1 MIPYAFQRYDC
12 AHWESNPNTYY
23 KTFFTC
29 VMFLC
34 FFCFFLF
41 ISSLQY
47 IQARPLNGTAPGKH

>member
-23 KTFFTC
+23 KTFSTC

-34 FFCFFLF
+34 FFYF
-41 ISSLQY
+41 SSFRHYSTYKQD
-47 IQARPLNGTAPGKH
+47 R